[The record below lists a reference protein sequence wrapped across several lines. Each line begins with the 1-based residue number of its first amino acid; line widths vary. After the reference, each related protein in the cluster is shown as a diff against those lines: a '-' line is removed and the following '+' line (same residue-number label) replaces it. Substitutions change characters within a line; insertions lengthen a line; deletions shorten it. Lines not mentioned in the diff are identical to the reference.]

1 MEQIVQLR
9 FMFPMH
15 ARKRLS
21 NSSGS
26 SSEDHDH
33 HVDVS
38 AFLVSKYR
46 RFYGDEFEDP
56 EREALVRK
64 RVQMRRMAA
73 RLLACCSSLMEAYV
87 SYRGGLNEMRNF
99 VVPSIEFDAA
109 SFDDKMFVSFFRF
122 EREEIEMII
131 SGLNLPSHIVTN
143 HRDKDTSFNVFCL
156 MCCKYAFPGRYAHMI
171 RVFGRSAP
179 SMSRL
184 ISALRE
190 SIYIEFCNGL
200 RNPAPLSA
208 EECACFAAAIRPF
221 CGLPVVV
228 GFIDGTVREICKP
241 SVLQGPLY
249 NGKDRKHSLKY
260 QAITTPDGMIKHLA
274 GPYPGTRHD
283 QFMLHDSEILEWIGS
298 FPLQPDTQ
306 CPYQIYAD
314 AGYSS
319 VPGIIV
325 PYHDPELNATHAGFN
340 MAMSSVR
347 ISVEWA
353 FGAILQNWAS
363 LRYVPHEQLLSNRK
377 IGQIYFCAALLTNFM
392 NCVRPNTTSKYFS
405 VQPPS
410 LETYLAT
417 LKLHF
422 HSSAEELLALRSA

>member
-1 MEQIVQLR
+1 
-9 FMFPMH
+9 
-15 ARKRLS
+15 
-21 NSSGS
+21 
-26 SSEDHDH
+26 
-33 HVDVS
+33 
-38 AFLVSKYR
+38 
-46 RFYGDEFEDP
+46 
-56 EREALVRK
+56 
-64 RVQMRRMAA
+64 MRRLTA
-73 RLLACCSSLMEAYV
+73 RLLASCCSLIQAYV

-99 VVPSIEFDAA
+99 VVPSMEFDAA

-131 SGLNLPSHIVTN
+131 SGLGLPVNIVTSQ
-143 HRDKDTSFNVFCL
+143 RDKDTTFNVFCL
-156 MCCKYAFPGRYAHMI
+156 MCCKYAFPGRFAHMI
-171 RVFGRSAP
+171 KIFGRSAP

-184 ISALRE
+184 ISELR
-190 SIYIEFCNGL
+190 STIYLEYSSAL
-200 RNPAPLSA
+200 RNPARLSE
-208 EECACFAAAIRPF
+208 EECACFASAIRPF

-260 QAITTPDGMIKHLA
+260 QAVTTPDGIIRHLG

-283 QFMLHDSEILEWIGS
+283 QFMLHDSDILHWIDS
-298 FPLQPDTQ
+298 FPLQPDTG

-319 VPGIIV
+319 LPGIVV
-325 PYHDPELNATHAGFN
+325 PFHDPELNVRHAAFN
-340 MAMSSVR
+340 NAMSSVR

-363 LRYVPHEQLLSNRK
+363 LRYVPNEQLLSNRK
-377 IGQIYFCAALLTNFM
+377 IGQVYFVAALLTNFM

-405 VQPPS
+405 VEPPS

-417 LKLHF
+417 LKPF
-422 HSSAEELLALRSA
+422 FP